1 MRNGNNVSSKN
12 MVNNVL
18 ILVSG
23 LPATGKTTIAKR
35 ISEEFNIPF
44 ASADAIKETMWDTL
58 GHDFDFEFNDKI
70 GHTAFELLFYF
81 IEASLS
87 KGKAL
92 VVEAHFNPERNNLR
106 INELKKRFASKLVQV
121 YCDCETETLQKRFK
135 ERAGA
140 DSYHAGHKHT
150 INLYGEERILNSLGN
165 KNKKLELDSATY
177 ELDTTNP
184 EKIDYEKLFGFIRSN
199 I

>member
-1 MRNGNNVSSKN
+1 
-12 MVNNVL
+12 MVKNVL

-23 LPATGKTTIAKR
+23 LPATGKTTLSKK
-35 ISEEFNIPF
+35 ISEEFNIPL
-44 ASADAIKETMWDTL
+44 ASADAIKETIWSTL

-70 GHTAFELLFYF
+70 GRTTFELLFYF

-87 KGKAL
+87 KGKSL

-106 INELKKRFASKLVQV
+106 INELKKKFGTKLVQI
-121 YCDCETETLQKRFK
+121 YCDCETEALRKRFK
-135 ERAGA
+135 ERTKK

-150 INLYGEERILNSLGN
+150 IELYGEGRILNSLGN
-165 KNKKLELDSATY
+165 KNKRLEIDGATY

-184 EKIDYEKLFGFIRSN
+184 EKIDYEKLFGFIKSN
-199 I
+199 S